1 MRWLAGVHNVVAIGR
16 ACAMSLLLQSP
27 AVGLFWSEKKNDQ
40 GKAYR
45 GTSLQ
50 QEMSA
55 MVREQKVEHG
65 FEERINDYLSG
76 FKSENQ
82 GRPGDDPVDD
92 DTLDEYLLQRAAQQ
106 LRAASDRLRKLEQA
120 IKEG

>member
-1 MRWLAGVHNVVAIGR
+1 
-16 ACAMSLLLQSP
+16 
-27 AVGLFWSEKKNDQ
+27 
-40 GKAYR
+40 
-45 GTSLQ
+45 
-50 QEMSA
+50 
-55 MVREQKVEHG
+55 MVREQKVEYG

-92 DTLDEYLLQRAAQQ
+92 DALDEYLLQRAAQQ